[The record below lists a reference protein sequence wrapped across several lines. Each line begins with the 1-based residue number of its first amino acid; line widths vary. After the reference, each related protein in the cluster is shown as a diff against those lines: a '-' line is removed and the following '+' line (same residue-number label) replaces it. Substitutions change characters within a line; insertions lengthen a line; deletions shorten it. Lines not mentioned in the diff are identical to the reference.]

1 MFKYAIWLRIISHIT
16 FCLSFLIRRTAEK
29 IYNLNAG
36 ELTSALEAYSN
47 SRRGSQLSRKASII
61 PYEGSEMIVPIM
73 MHSNAGTLRREHH
86 QLDGRSYPP
95 PPPHHHHH
103 CCTCDKAS
111 YSTMGRGSSYHTKY
125 SEIEWMFCM
134 VTWYL
139 SNNFVEKM
147 SFGLIYVVYPT

>member
-1 MFKYAIWLRIISHIT
+1 MNTQHFYIAIIDSVRNLIFILL
-16 FCLSFLIRRTAEK
+16 FYLSSLTQREAER
-29 IYNLNAG
+29 IYNLNAE

-47 SRRGSQLSRKASII
+47 SRRGSQFSRKASII

-73 MHSNAGTLRREHH
+73 MHSNAGTLRRDH

-95 PPPHHHHH
+95 HHHH

-125 SEIEWMFCM
+125 SEIE
-134 VTWYL
+134 
-139 SNNFVEKM
+139 
-147 SFGLIYVVYPT
+147 